1 MIVITRNISKY
12 HQSCFGLNY
21 EGDKN
26 KNLNLGSF
34 ATSEDA
40 QSRAENCERPIKKKI
55 KKKTI
60 RTNLLPSF
68 TALKRS

>member
-1 MIVITRNISKY
+1 M
-12 HQSCFGLNY
+12 
-21 EGDKN
+21 
-26 KNLNLGSF
+26 NLGSF

-40 QSRAENCERPIKKKI
+40 QSRAENWEHPIKKENKE
-55 KKKTI
+55 KKTI